1 MIIINP
7 IDDSLLK
14 EVARLHIEY
23 IKSGFMSQLGERFLK
38 CFYKTISKSESSYLA
53 VYINE
58 KNEVCGF
65 ISGTISLLNLKKD
78 FKKNCKLIIIAS
90 FLKLIFDP
98 VKILKFF
105 ESYMYASSKKFK
117 VTTNSELISI
127 AVKQELRGKGI
138 AKILYKSLVD
148 FFKEKNAN
156 IFKIMVGSN
165 LTEAN
170 KFYEK
175 MGAKKIL
182 EVEIHKGSKSYLYL
196 HNIG

>member
-165 LTEAN
+165 LAEAN

>member
-138 AKILYKSLVD
+138 AKILYDSLID

-182 EVEIHKGSKSYLYL
+182 EIEIHKGTKSYLYL